1 MPHWSQRTS
10 YWTPRKKAASII
22 LFLGQTERFFCAS
35 CAFSRRFPPQ
45 SQTTAHCS
53 VVLMSE
59 VIWPTG
65 AAVSPQLSLSRVEV
79 RLPSPCSESFE
90 TSLAADVWKAG
101 DLGPTRRRKGACVK
115 RFTPWAGREGFKS
128 SAQEGWW
135 WRWWRWWWGPAGTTN
150 SFYFQFPLPP
160 SNTLMTWGTGVP
172 RAWEQ
177 TERGSSS
184 WALKQSAWRRIT
196 DCDWWTVKQW
206 QRSEIHL
213 L

>member
-10 YWTPRKKAASII
+10 YWTPPPEKAASII
-22 LFLGQTERFFCAS
+22 LFLGQTERFWERAVLS
-35 CAFSRRFPPQ
+35 LGVSL

-65 AAVSPQLSLSRVEV
+65 AAVSLQLSPSRAEV
-79 RLPSPCSESFE
+79 RLPSPRSESFE

-128 SAQEGWW
+128 SAQGGWW
-135 WRWWRWWWGPAGTTN
+135 WWWRWGPAGTTN
-150 SFYFQFPLPP
+150 SFYFQSRTVSPP
-160 SNTLMTWGTGVP
+160 
-172 RAWEQ
+172 AF
-177 TERGSSS
+177 
-184 WALKQSAWRRIT
+184 
-196 DCDWWTVKQW
+196 
-206 QRSEIHL
+206 
-213 L
+213 